1 MKSVAVII
9 LNYKTGKMTDQ
20 LYKLMTELDSYEN
33 KDVYVFNNGPD
44 DSCKSACHTFEK
56 NIHFTNGSIFGYEY
70 AKSKKDYDAY
80 WFCNSDISFKS
91 GDVLKTLVEILFSSD
106 EYAQISPRYE
116 GSPFQIMGTKKEI
129 AKAAFLES
137 TCPLIKKSTIDKVG
151 FWDKRFIMGW
161 GQDFDHGYKIRKAN
175 LKNIVTSKAEVVHLR
190 NASQENPRE
199 YADKAQQE
207 MNLILSEKYGS
218 EWRRIITTME
228 EITIVVSTFGQDF
241 KLKTLINCFKS
252 QTYDRWKMIIIH
264 DGPAPAKL
272 KKSLRSHGYISDD
285 FNITF
290 IETKKRKNQY
300 GHNSRKLALEHYVD
314 TEWVLLTNGDNYY
327 CPVFLEKMFEASQE
341 KDVVMC
347 NFIHSH
353 RNWMPFRSTFDSGSN
368 AGRKEIKRGID
379 IGAFMVK
386 SSIAKDVGF
395 NHIDF
400 CADGKFVE
408 DIKRKFENINVGIA
422 SPNQW
427 SKDMQK
433 NYLFLESEPSYL
445 FIHN

>member
-1 MKSVAVII
+1 
-9 LNYKTGKMTDQ
+9 
-20 LYKLMTELDSYEN
+20 
-33 KDVYVFNNGPD
+33 
-44 DSCKSACHTFEK
+44 
-56 NIHFTNGSIFGYEY
+56 
-70 AKSKKDYDAY
+70 
-80 WFCNSDISFKS
+80 
-91 GDVLKTLVEILFSSD
+91 
-106 EYAQISPRYE
+106 
-116 GSPFQIMGTKKEI
+116 
-129 AKAAFLES
+129 
-137 TCPLIKKSTIDKVG
+137 
-151 FWDKRFIMGW
+151 MGW